1 MSGHR
6 IVYFVFCYMCFLH
19 ACISKTLNDSR
30 QKRYTE
36 DDICHESQTTVK
48 KVDVCPENNETLNK
62 RSIEKNCSRYQ
73 TCSEHHLVYHC
84 IMNGGGLVEVCAPR
98 SLITGRVCPYYDNAL
113 GRVIEDTRKRCT
125 KCPFQYQSD
134 EYLKNSECV
143 PASVTNEDSNGQSY
157 SINASTNKGIPFVEC
172 LRKNYSSIYL
182 KVLCRISEY
191 GLKNESVASG
201 ENMRTRD
208 REKNT
213 DQNDTYTTVLLV
225 VISICGFFV
234 FGIYLTCS
242 WFFRKNLNTCCL
254 KHEDG

>member
-1 MSGHR
+1 
-6 IVYFVFCYMCFLH
+6 MCFLH
-19 ACISKTLNDSR
+19 ACISKTLNESR

-62 RSIEKNCSRYQ
+62 RSVEKNCSRYQ

-98 SLITGRVCPYYDNAL
+98 SRITGRVCPYYDNAL

-143 PASVTNEDSNGQSY
+143 PASVTNEDSNGQNY
-157 SINASTNKGIPFVEC
+157 SINASIAKRKPNSTNKGISIDELIIFPNI
-172 LRKNYSSIYL
+172 LRRN
-182 KVLCRISEY
+182 R
-191 GLKNESVASG
+191 G
-201 ENMRTRD
+201 
-208 REKNT
+208 KNT
-213 DQNDTYTTVLLV
+213 DQNDTYTTVLPV
-225 VISICGFFV
+225 VISICVFFV
-234 FGIYLTCS
+234 FGILLICS
-242 WFFRKNLNTCCL
+242 LFFQKNLKTCCL
-254 KHEDG
+254 KHEDGQRHINIQKRNKFKMKTYQIN